1 MIAIPVGKRVKI
13 ALIILV
19 IALIALALVE
29 AFLRIRYGLG
39 NPPLYL
45 ADARTGYRLK
55 PNQTLKRRGNRIE
68 VNSFSMRGPAIS
80 PQRPNATLRLLL
92 LGDSIVNGGWWTD
105 QSNILS
111 ALLQTQLVPALSQ
124 QFGQSQQFN
133 QVEVLNA
140 SANSWGP
147 RNQLGYI
154 ARFGLFGSQIVLV
167 VLNTD
172 DLFAIAP
179 TSIQVGRDRGYPK
192 RKPLLA
198 IFEAFGRLQKPRAL
212 PELEALQEQ
221 ESGDRVGSNLE
232 AIRQIKLHAEENGS
246 RLLLSMTPLRRELE
260 DDGPRDYELR
270 ARQRLLTFTQREQ
283 IPYLDFLPIF
293 QQSPDFAALYRDHIH
308 LSPQGNQLVTLQL
321 TQFIQAALMTS
332 APASPPPPLEDTG
345 EDLDLWQ

>member
-1 MIAIPVGKRVKI
+1 MNI

-19 IALIALALVE
+19 IALIALGLVE

-55 PNQTLKRRGNRIE
+55 PNQRLKRLGNQIE
-68 VNSFSMRGPAIS
+68 VNQFSMRGPAIS
-80 PQRPNATLRLLL
+80 PQRPDDTLRVLL
-92 LGDSIVNGGWWTD
+92 LGDSIINGGWWTD
-105 QSNILS
+105 QSDILS
-111 ALLQTQLVPALSQ
+111 ALLQTQLASALSQ
-124 QFGQSQQFN
+124 QFGR
-133 QVEVLNA
+133 VEVLNA

-147 RNQLGYI
+147 RNQLGYV
-154 ARFGLFGSQIVLV
+154 ARFGLFESQIVLV

-179 TSIQVGRDRGYPK
+179 TSVQVGRDRSYPR

-198 IFEAFGRLQKPRAL
+198 IFEAIGRVQTPRPL
-212 PELEALQEQ
+212 TELEALQEQ

-232 AIRQIKLHAEENGS
+232 AIRQIKLRSEENYS
-246 RLLLSMTPLRRELE
+246 RLILTMTPLRRELE
-260 DDGPRDYELR
+260 DDGPRDYELI

-293 QQSPDFAALYRDHIH
+293 QQNPDFAALYRDHIH

-321 TQFIQAALMTS
+321 AQFVQTALMTS
-332 APASPPPPLEDTG
+332 APAFLPAPLDDTG
-345 EDLDLWQ
+345 EDLWQ